1 MARKT
6 KAEAEATR
14 EHILDAAEQ
23 MFFQNG
29 VSRTTLEKIAVAAG
43 VTRGAIYWHFAN
55 KSALFSAMLDR
66 IRLPFQ
72 QLLGQLDNEQQA
84 DPLAQLRDFLLQS
97 LILITQSERHF
108 RVLSIVFL
116 RCEYIDELNPAVS
129 RQEELDKA
137 TNAIISRAIQRAKAA
152 CMLQAG
158 VDPDI
163 AACAIHAYLGGLI
176 RKHLLKPDFCDLR
189 LAENYIDMILNG
201 IKKPV

>member
-14 EHILDAAEQ
+14 EQILDAAEQ
-23 MFFQNG
+23 MFFQYG

-43 VTRGAIYWHFAN
+43 VTRGTIYWHFDN

-72 QLLGQLDNEQQA
+72 QMLGQLDSEQQA
-84 DPLAQLRDFLLQS
+84 DPLAQLRDFLIQS
-97 LILITQSERHF
+97 LTLITSSERHF

-129 RQEELDKA
+129 RQEELDKTA
-137 TNAIISRAIQRAKAA
+137 NDIISRALQRARAA
-152 CMLQAG
+152 GTLQAG
-158 VDPDI
+158 V
-163 AACAIHAYLGGLI
+163 
-176 RKHLLKPDFCDLR
+176 
-189 LAENYIDMILNG
+189 
-201 IKKPV
+201 

>member
-14 EHILDAAEQ
+14 ELILDAAEQ
-23 MFFQNG
+23 LFFQHG
-29 VSRTTLEKIAVAAG
+29 VSRTTLEKIAAAAG
-43 VTRGAIYWHFAN
+43 VTRGAIYWHFEN
-55 KSALFSAMLDR
+55 KSALFSAMLER

-72 QLLGQLDNEQQA
+72 QMLGQLDMLQQG
-84 DPLAQLRDFLLQS
+84 DPLAQLRDFLIQS
-97 LILITQSERHF
+97 LTLISSSERHF

-129 RQEELDKA
+129 RQEELDKTA
-137 TNAIISRAIQRAKAA
+137 NAIISRALQRARSAG
-152 CMLQAG
+152 MLQAD
-158 VDPDI
+158 VDPDL

-176 RKHLLKPDFCDLR
+176 RKYLLKPDFCDLKQ
-189 LAENYIDMILNG
+189 AAAFIDLMLNG

>member
-14 EHILDAAEQ
+14 EQILDAAEQ

-43 VTRGAIYWHFAN
+43 VTRGAIYWHFDN

-72 QLLGQLDNEQQA
+72 QMLGQLDSEQQA
-84 DPLAQLRDFLLQS
+84 DPLAQLRDFLIQS
-97 LILITQSERHF
+97 LILITSSERHF

-129 RQEELDKA
+129 RQEELDKTA
-137 TNAIISRAIQRAKAA
+137 NDIISRALQRARTAGT
-152 CMLQAG
+152 LQAG
-158 VDPDI
+158 VEPDQ

-176 RKHLLKPDFCDLR
+176 RKYLLKPDFCDLQQ
-189 LAENYIDMILNG
+189 AAAYIDLMLNG